1 VQNVERSE
9 KIFSLV
15 KDIIEEAPET
25 ATWSR
30 SVKKEMAEVFGH
42 LFQTLFRSK

>member
-1 VQNVERSE
+1 MSSVPK

-15 KDIIEEAPET
+15 KDIIAEAPET

-30 SVKKEMAEVFGH
+30 SAKKEMAEVFGH
-42 LFQTLFRSK
+42 LFQTIFRNR